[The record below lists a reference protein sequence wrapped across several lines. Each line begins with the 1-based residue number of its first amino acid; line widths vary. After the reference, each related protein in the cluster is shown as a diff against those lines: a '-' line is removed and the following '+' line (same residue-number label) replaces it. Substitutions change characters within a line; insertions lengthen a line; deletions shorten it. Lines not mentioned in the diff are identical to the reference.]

1 MSSFVAFTRRVFD
14 GVHIRCCGNGHLGFR
29 PYGDSL
35 FSNAGVPAQQK
46 VSKKAC
52 PSIRCLARA
61 RHALT
66 PALLRGPAATGHP
79 WPGAASAASLPHY
92 PLRNA
97 CVRPLGK
104 GRVDQEQDQDQKRKP
119 SAFYAPLV
127 AAQASACSRCRA
139 QRGCDRAR
147 SGRQI
152 RRLGVSGRSRRMV
165 LRLLRS
171 RSQPAAAATGITFK
185 SRPTGRSPR
194 IAFDFL
200 APSGGRVEVL
210 RSGQLGRDA
219 ELVTP
224 GRGWPTAATGN
235 VFSDRPTGRSPR
247 IAFDFLAPSG
257 GRVEVLRSG
266 QLGRDAELVTPG
278 RGWPT
283 AATGNVFS
291 DRPTGRSPRVV
302 FDFLAPSGGR
312 VEVLRSGQLGRDAEL
327 AAPGHGWPVAA
338 AHGAGPERGNPSLS
352 EDRTLGARALWLLWG
367 FSKVTRR
374 KGGTLS
380 GRYRSNGYV
389 HLPRCK
395 SGTLGGRDHS
405 NGYAHGQG
413 QGPEILP

>member
-1 MSSFVAFTRRVFD
+1 MSCGESDGAVFKGVLLHVLRRTGVMTC
-14 GVHIRCCGNGHLGFR
+14 VHIRCCGHGRWRFR

-35 FSNAGVPAQQK
+35 FSNAKK
-46 VSKKAC
+46 VSKNAC

-79 WPGAASAASLPHY
+79 WPGAASAASLPRY

-104 GRVDQEQDQDQKRKP
+104 GRVDQGQDQDQKRKRKP

-185 SRPTGRSPR
+185 SRPTGRSSR
-194 IAFDFL
+194 VAFDFL

-210 RSGQLGRDA
+210 RSGQLDKDA
-219 ELVTP
+219 ELAAP
-224 GRGWPTAATGN
+224 GRGWPAAVTGITAK
-235 VFSDRPTGRSPR
+235 SRPAGRPPR
-247 IAFDFLAPSG
+247 IA
-257 GRVEVLRSG
+257 
-266 QLGRDAELVTPG
+266 
-278 RGWPT
+278 
-283 AATGNVFS
+283 
-291 DRPTGRSPRVV
+291 

-338 AHGAGPERGNPSLS
+338 AHGAGPERGNPSPS

-380 GRYRSNGYV
+380 SRYRSNGYV
-389 HLPRCK
+389 H
-395 SGTLGGRDHS
+395 
-405 NGYAHGQG
+405 GQG
-413 QGPEILP
+413 QGPEALP

>member
-1 MSSFVAFTRRVFD
+1 MI
-14 GVHIRCCGNGHLGFR
+14 GVHIRCCGHGRLWFR
-29 PYGDSL
+29 PYGGSL
-35 FSNAGVPAQQK
+35 LANAPK
-46 VSKKAC
+46 VTKRSC
-52 PSIRCLARA
+52 PSIRPLAKA
-61 RHALT
+61 RGALT

-79 WPGAASAASLPHY
+79 WPGAASAASLPRY

-104 GRVDQEQDQDQKRKP
+104 GRVDQGQDQKPKP
-119 SAFYAPLV
+119 SAFYALFV
-127 AAQASACSRCRA
+127 AAAA
-139 QRGCDRAR
+139 GCDRAR
-147 SGRQI
+147 SARQT
-152 RRLGVSGRSRRMV
+152 RWPGVSGRSRRMV
-165 LRLLRS
+165 SRLLRS
-171 RSQPAAAATGITFK
+171 RPQPAAAATGNVF
-185 SRPTGRSPR
+185 SDRPTGRSPCV
-194 IAFDFL
+194 AFDFL

-219 ELVTP
+219 ELATP
-224 GRGWPTAATGN
+224 GRGWPTA
-235 VFSDRPTGRSPR
+235 
-247 IAFDFLAPSG
+247 
-257 GRVEVLRSG
+257 
-266 QLGRDAELVTPG
+266 
-278 RGWPT
+278 

-291 DRPTGRSPRVV
+291 DRPTGRSPRVA

-380 GRYRSNGYV
+380 GRDR
-389 HLPRCK
+389 
-395 SGTLGGRDHS
+395 S

>member
-1 MSSFVAFTRRVFD
+1 MSSHVAFTRRVFD

-35 FSNAGVPAQQK
+35 FSNAKK

-79 WPGAASAASLPHY
+79 WPGAASAASLPRY

-104 GRVDQEQDQDQKRKP
+104 GRVDQEPQQKQKQKQEQEP
-119 SAFYAPLV
+119 SAFYALLV
-127 AAQASACSRCRA
+127 AAAE
-139 QRGCDRAR
+139 GCDRAR
-147 SGRQI
+147 RARQT
-152 RRLGVSGRSRRMV
+152 RRRGVSGRSRRMV

-171 RSQPAAAATGITFK
+171 RSQPAAAATEISAK
-185 SRPTGRSPR
+185 SRPTGRPPR

-200 APSGGRVEVL
+200 APSEGGVEVL
-210 RSGQLGRDA
+210 RNGQLDKDA
-219 ELVTP
+219 ELATP
-224 GRGWPTAATGN
+224 GRGWPAAATGI
-235 VFSDRPTGRSPR
+235 SAKSRPAGRP
-247 IAFDFLAPSG
+247 
-257 GRVEVLRSG
+257 
-266 QLGRDAELVTPG
+266 
-278 RGWPT
+278 
-283 AATGNVFS
+283 
-291 DRPTGRSPRVV
+291 PRVV

-352 EDRTLGARALWLLWG
+352 EDRTLGARALWILWG

>member
-1 MSSFVAFTRRVFD
+1 MSSFVAFTRRVSD

-79 WPGAASAASLPHY
+79 WPGAASAASLPRY

-104 GRVDQEQDQDQKRKP
+104 GRVDQEREPQQKQEL
-119 SAFYAPLV
+119 SAFYALLV
-127 AAQASACSRCRA
+127 AAAE
-139 QRGCDRAR
+139 GCDRAR
-147 SGRQI
+147 SARQT
-152 RRLGVSGRSRRMV
+152 RRRGVSGRSRRMV

-185 SRPTGRSPR
+185 SRPTGRSSR
-194 IAFDFL
+194 VAFDFL

-210 RSGQLGRDA
+210 RSGQLDKDA
-219 ELVTP
+219 ELAAP
-224 GRGWPTAATGN
+224 GRGWPAAVTGITAK
-235 VFSDRPTGRSPR
+235 SRPAGRPPR

-291 DRPTGRSPRVV
+291 DRPTGRSPRVA

-338 AHGAGPERGNPSLS
+338 AHGAGPERGNPSPS
-352 EDRTLGARALWLLWG
+352 EDRTLGARAFGYFGLAGIPG
-367 FSKVTRR
+367 FKVTRR
-374 KGGTLS
+374 KGETAS
-380 GRYRSNGYV
+380 GRDRSNGYV
-389 HLPRCK
+389 HPPCCK
-395 SGTLGGRDHS
+395 SGTLGGHNRI
-405 NGYAHGQG
+405 NGYVHGQG
-413 QGPEILP
+413 QGPEALP

>member
-1 MSSFVAFTRRVFD
+1 MSSFVAFTRRVSD

-35 FSNAGVPAQQK
+35 FSNAKK

-79 WPGAASAASLPHY
+79 WPGAASAASLPRY

-104 GRVDQEQDQDQKRKP
+104 GRVDQGQDQKPRPKP
-119 SAFYAPLV
+119 SAFYALLV
-127 AAQASACSRCRA
+127 AAAA
-139 QRGCDRAR
+139 GCDRAR
-147 SGRQI
+147 SARQT
-152 RRLGVSGRSRRMV
+152 RRRGVSGRSRRMV

-171 RSQPAAAATGITFK
+171 RSQPAAAATGISAK
-185 SRPTGRSPR
+185 SRPAGRPPR

-210 RSGQLGRDA
+210 CNGQLGRDA
-219 ELVTP
+219 ELATP
-224 GRGWPTAATGN
+224 GRGWPAAVTGI
-235 VFSDRPTGRSPR
+235 SAKS
-247 IAFDFLAPSG
+247 
-257 GRVEVLRSG
+257 
-266 QLGRDAELVTPG
+266 
-278 RGWPT
+278 
-283 AATGNVFS
+283 
-291 DRPTGRSPRVV
+291 RPTGRSPRVA

-338 AHGAGPERGNPSLS
+338 AHGAGPERGNPSPS
-352 EDRTLGARALWLLWG
+352 EDRTLGARAFGYFGL
-367 FSKVTRR
+367 FKVTRR
-374 KGGTLS
+374 KGETLS

-389 HLPRCK
+389 HPLRRTNK
-395 SGTLGGRDHS
+395 TVNGHDRS
-405 NGYAHGQG
+405 NGYAHGPG
-413 QGPEILP
+413 QGPEALP

>member
-35 FSNAGVPAQQK
+35 FSNAKK

-66 PALLRGPAATGHP
+66 PALLRGHAATGHP
-79 WPGAASAASLPHY
+79 WPGAASAASLPRY

-104 GRVDQEQDQDQKRKP
+104 GRVDQEPQQKQKQEP
-119 SAFYAPLV
+119 SAFYALLV
-127 AAQASACSRCRA
+127 AAAE
-139 QRGCDRAR
+139 GCDRAR
-147 SGRQI
+147 SARQT
-152 RRLGVSGRSRRMV
+152 RRRGVSGRSRRMV

-171 RSQPAAAATGITFK
+171 RSQPAAAATGISAKF
-185 SRPTGRSPR
+185 RPAGRPPR
-194 IAFDFL
+194 IAFDFLAPSEGGVEVLRNGQLDKDAELATPGRGWPAAVTGISAKSRPAGRPPRIAFGFL

-266 QLGRDAELVTPG
+266 QLGRDAEL
-278 RGWPT
+278 
-283 AATGNVFS
+283 
-291 DRPTGRSPRVV
+291 
-302 FDFLAPSGGR
+302 
-312 VEVLRSGQLGRDAEL
+312 

-338 AHGAGPERGNPSLS
+338 AHGAGPERGNPSPS
-352 EDRTLGARALWLLWG
+352 EDRTLGARAFGYFGLAGIPG
-367 FSKVTRR
+367 FKVTRR
-374 KGGTLS
+374 KGETLS

-389 HLPRCK
+389 HV
-395 SGTLGGRDHS
+395 
-405 NGYAHGQG
+405 
-413 QGPEILP
+413 QGPEALP

>member
-1 MSSFVAFTRRVFD
+1 MSSFVAFTRPASGALGD
-14 GVHIRCCGNGHLGFR
+14 GVHIRCCGNGGLGFL
-29 PYGDSL
+29 PYGGSL
-35 FSNAGVPAQQK
+35 WKSAK
-46 VSKKAC
+46 VTKALR

-79 WPGAASAASLPHY
+79 WPGAASAASLPRY

-104 GRVDQEQDQDQKRKP
+104 GRVDQGQDQKPKP
-119 SAFYAPLV
+119 SAFYALFV
-127 AAQASACSRCRA
+127 AAAV
-139 QRGCDRAR
+139 GCDRAR
-147 SGRQI
+147 SARQS
-152 RRLGVSGRSRRMV
+152 RRRGVSGRSRRMV

-171 RSQPAAAATGITFK
+171 RSQPAAAATGNVF
-185 SRPTGRSPR
+185 SDRPAGRPPR

-200 APSGGRVEVL
+200 APSGGGVEVL

-224 GRGWPTAATGN
+224 GRGWPAAATGN
-235 VFSDRPTGRSPR
+235 V
-247 IAFDFLAPSG
+247 L
-257 GRVEVLRSG
+257 
-266 QLGRDAELVTPG
+266 
-278 RGWPT
+278 
-283 AATGNVFS
+283 S
-291 DRPTGRSPRVV
+291 DRPTGRSPRVA

-380 GRYRSNGYV
+380 GRDRSNGYV
-389 HLPRCK
+389 HLPRRK
-395 SGTLGGRDHS
+395 GGTLGSHDRS
-405 NGYAHGQG
+405 NGYVHSQG

>member
-1 MSSFVAFTRRVFD
+1 MSSFVAFTRPASGALGD
-14 GVHIRCCGNGHLGFR
+14 GVHIRCCGHGGLGFR
-29 PYGDSL
+29 PYGGSL
-35 FSNAGVPAQQK
+35 WKSAK
-46 VSKKAC
+46 VTKALR
-52 PSIRCLARA
+52 PSIRCLAKA

-79 WPGAASAASLPHY
+79 WPGAASAASLPRY

-104 GRVDQEQDQDQKRKP
+104 GRVDQEREPQQKQEL
-119 SAFYAPLV
+119 SAFYALLV
-127 AAQASACSRCRA
+127 AAAE
-139 QRGCDRAR
+139 GCDRAR
-147 SGRQI
+147 SARQT
-152 RRLGVSGRSRRMV
+152 RRRGVSGRSRRMV

-171 RSQPAAAATGITFK
+171 RSQPSAAATGISAKF
-185 SRPTGRSPR
+185 RPAGRPPR

-200 APSGGRVEVL
+200 APSEGEVEVL
-210 RSGQLGRDA
+210 RNGQLDKDA
-219 ELVTP
+219 ELATP
-224 GRGWPTAATGN
+224 GRGWPAAATGI
-235 VFSDRPTGRSPR
+235 SAKSRPAGRPPR
-247 IAFDFLAPSG
+247 IAFGFLAPSG

-291 DRPTGRSPRVV
+291 DRPTGRSPRVA

>member
-1 MSSFVAFTRRVFD
+1 M
-14 GVHIRCCGNGHLGFR
+14 
-29 PYGDSL
+29 
-35 FSNAGVPAQQK
+35 
-46 VSKKAC
+46 
-52 PSIRCLARA
+52 
-61 RHALT
+61 
-66 PALLRGPAATGHP
+66 
-79 WPGAASAASLPHY
+79 
-92 PLRNA
+92 
-97 CVRPLGK
+97 
-104 GRVDQEQDQDQKRKP
+104 DQGQDQDQKRKP

-194 IAFDFL
+194 VAFDFL
-200 APSGGRVEVL
+200 APSGDRVEVL

-219 ELVTP
+219 ELAAP
-224 GRGWPTAATGN
+224 GHGWPA
-235 VFSDRPTGRSPR
+235 
-247 IAFDFLAPSG
+247 
-257 GRVEVLRSG
+257 
-266 QLGRDAELVTPG
+266 
-278 RGWPT
+278 

-338 AHGAGPERGNPSLS
+338 AHGAGPERGSPSLG
-352 EDRTLGARALWLLWG
+352 EDRTLGARAFGYFGLAGIPG
-367 FSKVTRR
+367 FKVTRR
-374 KGGTLS
+374 KGETAS
-380 GRYRSNGYV
+380 GRDRSNGYV
-389 HLPRCK
+389 HPPCCK
-395 SGTLGGRDHS
+395 SGTLGGHNRI

-413 QGPEILP
+413 QGPEALP

>member
-1 MSSFVAFTRRVFD
+1 MVMRRVSD
-14 GVHIRCCGNGHLGFR
+14 GVHIRCCGNGGLWFR
-29 PYGDSL
+29 PYGGVGVHIRYCGNGDLGFRFYSGVGVHIRYCGHGRWRFRPYGGSL
-35 FSNAGVPAQQK
+35 LANAPK
-46 VSKKAC
+46 VTKRSC

-79 WPGAASAASLPHY
+79 WPGAASAASLPRY

-104 GRVDQEQDQDQKRKP
+104 GRVDQGQDQKQQRQQQQQLKLKP

-127 AAQASACSRCRA
+127 AAAE
-139 QRGCDRAR
+139 GCDRAR
-147 SGRQI
+147 SARQT
-152 RRLGVSGRSRRMV
+152 RRRGVSGRLRRMV

-171 RSQPAAAATGITFK
+171 RSQPAA
-185 SRPTGRSPR
+185 
-194 IAFDFL
+194 
-200 APSGGRVEVL
+200 
-210 RSGQLGRDA
+210 
-219 ELVTP
+219 
-224 GRGWPTAATGN
+224 
-235 VFSDRPTGRSPR
+235 
-247 IAFDFLAPSG
+247 
-257 GRVEVLRSG
+257 
-266 QLGRDAELVTPG
+266 
-278 RGWPT
+278 

-312 VEVLRSGQLGRDAEL
+312 VEVLRSGQPGRDAGL

-389 HLPRCK
+389 PRPRCK
-395 SGTLGGRDHS
+395 SGTLGGRDRS
-405 NGYAHGQG
+405 NGYVHGQA
-413 QGPEILP
+413 QAPELLP